1 MVFGWQLGFL
11 CGQRVCR
18 PDWFVFG
25 QCGGRSGW
33 YVGAAVPELEVCL
46 LRWWRRCADDEP
58 PRLCGFSS
66 RFSL

>member
-1 MVFGWQLGFL
+1 MVLGWRLGDL

-18 PDWFVFG
+18 PGSFVSG

-33 YVGAAVPELEVCL
+33 YVGAAAPELEVCL
-46 LRWWRRCADDEP
+46 LRRWLRCVDGGP